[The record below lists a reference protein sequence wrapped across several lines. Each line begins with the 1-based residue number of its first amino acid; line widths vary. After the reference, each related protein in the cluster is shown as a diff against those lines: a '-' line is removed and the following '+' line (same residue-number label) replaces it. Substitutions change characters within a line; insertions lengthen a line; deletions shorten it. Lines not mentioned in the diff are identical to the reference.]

1 MSPEIATSDKRS
13 EDFFIEDP
21 EVLKDV
27 CRQNYIWIRGV
38 IERFQDRQLV
48 FFDKGT
54 AVMEQN
60 EGLKDVSILSEF
72 TISNKGLSD
81 AKASDYRVRI
91 EGGDDKITHIIL
103 DGE

>member
-1 MSPEIATSDKRS
+1 
-13 EDFFIEDP
+13 
-21 EVLKDV
+21 
-27 CRQNYIWIRGV
+27 
-38 IERFQDRQLV
+38 
-48 FFDKGT
+48 
-54 AVMEQN
+54 MEQN